1 MLVNKRLPPF
11 VHHVSL
17 VNSLE
22 PRFRWIAFPGLI
34 RGIGIIHFFVFILL
48 VFSPDTLPS
57 FLFDKGLITKGEP
70 WRVVSFIALPPI
82 LPAGNFLLSTILMY
96 FVLRITFL
104 ISDALE
110 EAWGAFRT
118 SLYVYAI
125 LGCMIMANFWV
136 GPLFPGQ
143 GGLFLYEVLF
153 LAFATLFPRIEFRLF
168 LILPVRVGTL
178 ALLLGGITLIS
189 CFQSKSTLVATHIL
203 LTFAPYLFWAVPC
216 FFRWYITRGRTAAR
230 RKSFQQ
236 QSLPEGESFHR
247 CEECG
252 ATDSSH
258 PDRDF
263 RVIEGDRERCSAC
276 LDESS

>member
-17 VNSLE
+17 INSLE
-22 PRFRWIAFPGLI
+22 PKFRWIAFPGLI

-48 VFSPDTLPS
+48 VFSPDTLQS

-70 WRVVSFIALPPI
+70 WRIASFIALPPI
-82 LPAGNFLLSTILMY
+82 LPGRSLLLSTLLMY
-96 FVLRITFL
+96 YVLRITFL

-125 LGCMIMANFWV
+125 LGCMIMANFWI

-143 GGLFLYEVLF
+143 GGLILYEVLF

-168 LILPVRVGTL
+168 LILPVRIGIL
-178 ALLLGGITLIS
+178 ALLLGGITLLT
-189 CFQSKSTLVATHIL
+189 CFNSTRVATHIL
-203 LTFAPYLFWAVPC
+203 LTFSPYLFWAVPC

-236 QSLPEGESFHR
+236 QSLPKENLF
-247 CEECG
+247 
-252 ATDSSH
+252 TDAK
-258 PDRDF
+258 
-263 RVIEGDRERCSAC
+263 SAGPPT
-276 LDESS
+276 LLILTGTSG